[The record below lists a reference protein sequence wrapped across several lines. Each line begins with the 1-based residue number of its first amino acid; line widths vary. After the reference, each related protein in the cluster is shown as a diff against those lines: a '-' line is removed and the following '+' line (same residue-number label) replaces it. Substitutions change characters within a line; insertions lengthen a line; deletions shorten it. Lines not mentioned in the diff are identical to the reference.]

1 MLYILIIITIVVLY
15 LFIRLFTYKREL
27 KKVNDQLRQ
36 YNDFRT
42 EKKIDVS
49 LADNDMENLGI
60 QINRLI
66 DHYVKAERD
75 KLRSENELQQ
85 AVANISHDLRTP
97 LTSIKGYIQMAGT
110 DNISDAQRGEYLKIA
125 AGRTKRL
132 EQLVN
137 DFFEL
142 SKIESGDY
150 KLSSETFNLK
160 NHFGEAMLG
169 FYTSFSDMGI
179 EPEITMP
186 EADVFI
192 HTDPS
197 AVSRVLENL
206 LSNALRYSD
215 GTIRAGLT
223 ETEESVRIFVANSSQ
238 HLDGRTDLNLF
249 FDRFYVADKSRTD
262 KSTGLGLSI
271 AKSLMDKMDGS
282 IHAEYDEGMLT
293 ITCEWPK
300 DSSGIS

>member
-1 MLYILIIITIVVLY
+1 MLYILIIVTIVVLY

-36 YNDFRT
+36 YNDFST

-49 LADNDMENLGI
+49 LADRDMEILGI

-66 DHYVKAERD
+66 DHYVSADRNR
-75 KLRSENELQQ
+75 LRSENELQQ

-97 LTSIKGYIQMAGT
+97 LTSIKGYIQMAEPK
-110 DNISDAQRGEYLKIA
+110 DISEAQRSEYLKIA

-160 NHFGEAMLG
+160 NHFGEVMLG
-169 FYTSFSDMGI
+169 LYTSFSDMGI
-179 EPEITMP
+179 EPEIIMP

-215 GTIRAGLT
+215 GAINAGLV
-223 ETEESVRIFVANSSQ
+223 ETEENVQIYVENSSQ
-238 HLDGRTDLNLF
+238 DLDGRTDLNLF

-271 AKSLMDKMDGS
+271 AKSLMEKMGGT
-282 IHAEYDEGMLT
+282 IGAEYGSDMLT
-293 ITCEWPK
+293 IRCEWPK
-300 DSSGIS
+300 DSGGVS

>member
-1 MLYILIIITIVVLY
+1 MLYILIIVTIVVLY

-36 YNDFRT
+36 YNDFST

-49 LADNDMENLGI
+49 LADRDMEILGI

-66 DHYVKAERD
+66 DHYVSADRNR
-75 KLRSENELQQ
+75 LRSENELQQ

-97 LTSIKGYIQMAGT
+97 LTSIKGYIQMAEPK
-110 DNISDAQRGEYLKIA
+110 DISEAQRSEYLKIA

-160 NHFGEAMLG
+160 NHFEEVMLG
-169 FYTSFSDMGI
+169 LYTSFSDMGI
-179 EPEITMP
+179 EPEIIMP

-215 GTIRAGLT
+215 GAINAGLV
-223 ETEESVRIFVANSSQ
+223 ETEENVQIYVENSSQ
-238 HLDGRTDLNLF
+238 DLDGRTDLNLF

-271 AKSLMDKMDGS
+271 AKSLMEKMGGT
-282 IHAEYDEGMLT
+282 IGAEYGSDMLT
-293 ITCEWPK
+293 IRCEWPK
-300 DSSGIS
+300 DSGGVS

>member
-1 MLYILIIITIVVLY
+1 MLYILIIVTIVVLY

-36 YNDFRT
+36 YNDFST

-49 LADNDMENLGI
+49 LADRDMEILGI

-66 DHYVKAERD
+66 DHYVSADRNR
-75 KLRSENELQQ
+75 LRSENELQQ

-97 LTSIKGYIQMAGT
+97 LTSIKGYIQMAEPK
-110 DNISDAQRGEYLKIA
+110 DISEAQRSEYLKIA

-160 NHFGEAMLG
+160 NHFGEVMLG

-179 EPEITMP
+179 EPEIIMP

-215 GTIRAGLT
+215 GAINAGLV
-223 ETEESVRIFVANSSQ
+223 ETEENVQIYVENSSQ
-238 HLDGRTDLNLF
+238 DLDGRTDLNLF

-271 AKSLMDKMDGS
+271 AKSLIEKMGGT
-282 IHAEYDEGMLT
+282 IGAEYGSDMLT
-293 ITCEWPK
+293 IRCEWPK
-300 DSSGIS
+300 DSGGVS

>member
-1 MLYILIIITIVVLY
+1 MLYILIIVTIVVLY

-36 YNDFRT
+36 YNDFST

-49 LADNDMENLGI
+49 LADRDMEILGI

-66 DHYVKAERD
+66 DHYVSADRNR
-75 KLRSENELQQ
+75 LRSENELQQ

-97 LTSIKGYIQMAGT
+97 LTSIKGYIQMAEPK
-110 DNISDAQRGEYLKIA
+110 DISEAQRSEYLKIA

-160 NHFGEAMLG
+160 NHFGEVMLG

-179 EPEITMP
+179 EPEIIMP

-215 GTIRAGLT
+215 GAINAGLV
-223 ETEESVRIFVANSSQ
+223 ETEENVQIYVENSSQ
-238 HLDGRTDLNLF
+238 DLDGRTDLNLF

-271 AKSLMDKMDGS
+271 AKSLMEKMGGT
-282 IHAEYDEGMLT
+282 IGAEYGSDMLT
-293 ITCEWPK
+293 IRCEWPK
-300 DSSGIS
+300 DSGGVS

>member
-1 MLYILIIITIVVLY
+1 MLYILIIVTIVVLY

-36 YNDFRT
+36 YNDFST

-49 LADNDMENLGI
+49 LSDRDMEILGI

-66 DHYVKAERD
+66 DHYVSADRNR
-75 KLRSENELQQ
+75 LRSENELQQ

-97 LTSIKGYIQMAGT
+97 LTSIKGYIQMAEPK
-110 DNISDAQRGEYLKIA
+110 DISEAQRSEYLKIA

-160 NHFGEAMLG
+160 NHFGEVMLG

-179 EPEITMP
+179 EPEIIMP

-215 GTIRAGLT
+215 GAINAGLV
-223 ETEESVRIFVANSSQ
+223 ETEENVQIYVENSSQ
-238 HLDGRTDLNLF
+238 DLDGRTDLNLF

-271 AKSLMDKMDGS
+271 AKSLMEKMGGT
-282 IHAEYDEGMLT
+282 IGAEYGSDMLT
-293 ITCEWPK
+293 IRCEWPK
-300 DSSGIS
+300 DSGGVS